1 MEQGAVPC
9 SEASLAAGLP
19 LIGSAGCHE
28 TILAFELAPPWS
40 ARLFGSRAGDAAL
53 DAAITR
59 IAAEAKSVRL
69 LALEPA
75 SGGGQSRILRFH
87 RGEWP
92 FRRYR
97 RGEFVVPRGSLAVA
111 LEELAFEGDC
121 SASPATRDAAATR
134 DLLVCTHG
142 TRDAC
147 CGRLGYPL
155 YRELAG
161 LAAARPFGESAPPVR
176 VWRSSHLGGH
186 RFAPTVLD
194 LPSGRLFG
202 RVSIE
207 EARRIL
213 DGGQDLAARAATVY
227 RGRAAL
233 PEAAQV
239 VERALWM
246 SLGAAFETAAL
257 RVDLRRRD
265 EGGFHVE
272 MRADLEDGRVFEAR
286 GEVVLDEAGALLT
299 PASCGRDP
307 EPDTPWSL
315 VALELDEHEVVPS

>member
-1 MEQGAVPC
+1 MPC

-19 LIGSAGCHE
+19 LIGSAGCHD

-40 ARLFGSRAGDAAL
+40 ARLVGSRAGDAAL

-69 LALEPA
+69 LALEPSA
-75 SGGGQSRILRFH
+75 TGGESRVLHFH

-92 FRRYR
+92 FREYR
-97 RGEFVVPRGSLAVA
+97 RGEFVVPRGSLAA
-111 LEELAFEGDC
+111 TLETLAFEGQC
-121 SASPATRDAAATR
+121 SASPAVLDAGAAR

-155 YRELAG
+155 YRELSA
-161 LAAARPFGESAPPVR
+161 LAAARPAGEAARSVR

-186 RFAPTVLD
+186 RFAPTLLD
-194 LPSGRLFG
+194 LPTGRLFG

-207 EARRIL
+207 DARCIL
-213 DGGQDLAARAATVY
+213 DGGNGLAALAEKVY
-227 RGRAAL
+227 RGRTAL

-246 SLGAAFETAAL
+246 RLGAAFDTTAVTAH
-257 RVDLRRRD
+257 VQQD
-265 EGGFHVE
+265 EGGFAVA

-286 GEVVLDEAGALLT
+286 GQVVLDAEGALLT

-307 EPDTPWSL
+307 EADTPWRL
-315 VALELDEHEVVPS
+315 VAWELDETKVASS

>member
-1 MEQGAVPC
+1 MPC

-40 ARLFGSRAGDAAL
+40 ARLVGSRAGDEGL

-59 IAAEAKSVRL
+59 IAAGAKGVRL

-75 SGGGQSRILRFH
+75 STGGESRVLCFR
-87 RGEWP
+87 RGDSP
-92 FRRYR
+92 FREHR
-97 RGEFVVPRGSLAVA
+97 RDEFLVPRGSLAGA
-111 LEELAFEGDC
+111 LEELAFEGEC
-121 SASPATRDAAATR
+121 SASPAILDDGATR

-155 YRELAG
+155 YRELAA
-161 LAAARPFGESAPPVR
+161 LAAASRSGESAGTVR

-186 RFAPTVLD
+186 RFAPTLLD

-207 EARRIL
+207 DARRIL
-213 DGGQDLAARAATVY
+213 DGGEDLAARVEKVY
-227 RGRAAL
+227 RGRTAL

-246 SLGAAFETAAL
+246 HVGAAFQTAAL
-257 RVDLRRRD
+257 TADVQRG
-265 EGGFHVE
+265 EGGFSVV

-286 GEVVLDEAGALLT
+286 GEVVLDEDGALLT

-307 EPDTPWSL
+307 EADTPWRL
-315 VALELDEHEVVPS
+315 VALDLGAKTAVPS

>member
-1 MEQGAVPC
+1 MPC

-19 LIGSAGCHE
+19 LIGSAGFHD

-40 ARLFGSRAGDAAL
+40 ARLVGSRAGDAGL

-59 IAAEAKSVRL
+59 IAADAKSVRL

-75 SGGGQSRILRFH
+75 STGGESRVLCFR

-92 FRRYR
+92 FREHR
-97 RGEFVVPRGSLAVA
+97 RREFLVPRGSLACT
-111 LEELAFEGDC
+111 LEELAFEGEC
-121 SASPATRDAAATR
+121 GASSATRDAGATR

-155 YRELAG
+155 YRELAA
-161 LAAARPFGESAPPVR
+161 LAAARPRGEAAPSVR
-176 VWRSSHLGGH
+176 VWRCSHLGGH
-186 RFAPTVLD
+186 RFAPTLLD
-194 LPSGRLFG
+194 LPNGRLFG

-207 EARRIL
+207 DARRIL
-213 DGGQDLAARAATVY
+213 DGGEDLAARVATVY
-227 RGRAAL
+227 RGRTVL

-246 SLGAAFETAAL
+246 RLGAAFETAAV
-257 RVDLRRRD
+257 RADVRRD
-265 EGGFHVE
+265 EGGFHVV

-286 GEVVLDEAGALLT
+286 GEVALDEDGALLT

-307 EPDTPWSL
+307 EPDTPWRL
-315 VALELDEHEVVPS
+315 VAWELDEKKVVFS